1 MAAAGLSRARSLWE
15 AWGRRGAIRGR
26 AELLGKLN
34 LAAGWDLEAC
44 SSRKAVGPFGWD
56 LKLKRLQ
63 NLAADQ
69 RPGMR

>member
-1 MAAAGLSRARSLWE
+1 M
-15 AWGRRGAIRGR
+15 
-26 AELLGKLN
+26 GKWN

-69 RPGMR
+69 RREMR

>member
-1 MAAAGLSRARSLWE
+1 M
-15 AWGRRGAIRGR
+15 
-26 AELLGKLN
+26 GKWN

-56 LKLKRLQ
+56 LKLKRLY

-69 RPGMR
+69 CREMR

>member
-1 MAAAGLSRARSLWE
+1 MSRRL
-15 AWGRRGAIRGR
+15 GVRRGAIRGR

-34 LAAGWDLEAC
+34 LAVGWDLEAY

-69 RPGMR
+69 RQGIR